1 MNNMAYRVIRPDGT
15 YPYKYGYAPH
25 RNIFLTRGEAEL
37 LKVSVAHYNEGVEL
51 IIQETQIEWIAS
63 EKRNGL

>member
-1 MNNMAYRVIRPDGT
+1 MNDMVYRVVRSDGKK
-15 YPYKYGYAPH
+15 PYKQENIPC

-37 LKVSVAHYNEGVEL
+37 LKVAVAHYNEGVEL
-51 IIQETQIEWIAS
+51 IIQESATEWVAS